1 MNMLIALTS
10 CPLVSVNGRREPQ
23 PRSHSG
29 LLHYC
34 HFLRHTLYPRLANPS
49 QGTAGDEDNA
59 RVVWRLVRGACG
71 VHCRAMY
78 IH

>member
-1 MNMLIALTS
+1 MLIASTS
-10 CPLVSVNGRREPQ
+10 CPLVPVTGRRK
-23 PRSHSG
+23 PRPCISSG
-29 LLHYC
+29 LPHCC
-34 HFLRHTLYPRLANPS
+34 HFLRHIQYHRLANPS

-59 RVVWRLVRGACG
+59 RVILRLVRGACG